1 MKLLQKYSKYLI
13 LSLLVLHSF
22 SITQLNLTFLLIGAY
37 QTKKLLYWYMNL
49 FADLVAGDA
58 NATTIAWRLL
68 EYLLNKYEVD
78 NQSTLHKAV
87 AAKLISLCVF
97 LPQWL
102 EASYKVLITLNF
114 MLYLSS
120 KKLFVSPLFSL
131 SRKRRTVRRVLLSPP
146 PPPSYEGMEAVAHS
160 PCPCGILDRV
170 NCLWYFERNSQIK
183 MYATFKILRTI
194 LKCSFK

>member
-1 MKLLQKYSKYLI
+1 
-13 LSLLVLHSF
+13 
-22 SITQLNLTFLLIGAY
+22 
-37 QTKKLLYWYMNL
+37 MNL

-102 EASYKVLITLNF
+102 EASYKVLITINL

-120 KKLFVSPLFSL
+120 KKLFVSPIFSL
-131 SRKRRTVRRVLLSPP
+131 FKVFNFQEKKNCQKNLALTPP
-146 PPPSYEGMEAVAHS
+146 PPPARGKGAVAHKS
-160 PCPCGILDRV
+160 IPLRSLERV
-170 NCLWYFERNSQIK
+170 NL
-183 MYATFKILRTI
+183 L
-194 LKCSFK
+194 

>member
-1 MKLLQKYSKYLI
+1 MKLSKLLQKYSKYLI

-22 SITQLNLTFLLIGAY
+22 SKTQLNLTFLLIGDC

-102 EASYKVLITLNF
+102 EASYKVLITINL
-114 MLYLSS
+114 MLYLSL
-120 KKLFVSPLFSL
+120 KKLFVSPILSLF
-131 SRKRRTVRRVLLSPP
+131 KVFNFQEKEELLEEPCSPP
-146 PPPSYEGMEAVAHS
+146 PYKGKGRLSHN
-160 PCPCGILDRV
+160 L
-170 NCLWYFERNSQIK
+170 LWFLN
-183 MYATFKILRTI
+183 KIA
-194 LKCSFK
+194 K

>member
-1 MKLLQKYSKYLI
+1 M
-13 LSLLVLHSF
+13 
-22 SITQLNLTFLLIGAY
+22 TFILIGAY
-37 QTKKLLYWYMNL
+37 QTKKLLYWYLNL

-102 EASYKVLITLNF
+102 EASYKVLITINL

-120 KKLFVSPLFSL
+120 KKLFVSPIFSL
-131 SRKRRTVRRVLLSPP
+131 FKVFNSRIRRTVRRVLLSPAWGRGGCRSQVHALVEP
-146 PPPSYEGMEAVAHS
+146 REGKFFV
-160 PCPCGILDRV
+160 IF
-170 NCLWYFERNSQIK
+170 WTK
-183 MYATFKILRTI
+183 
-194 LKCSFK
+194 